1 MSTVYRVEKGGD
13 TLLVNELEEI
23 MELHTERLIRLAY
36 YYVRDLQSAEDIVQ
50 DVFIKFYNNQQK
62 YDERGELKAFLSTLV
77 INRSKDYLRSWTYR
91 KIQVQ
96 QKIFNQQTIKRRD
109 MLVQQDEKTLIENAI
124 LTLPLKQR
132 EVIIHFYF
140 EEMSVLEIA
149 KLLNIPESTIKT
161 RLRRGRELLKP
172 ILQQVEWEV
181 LLHE

>member
-1 MSTVYRVEKGGD
+1 M
-13 TLLVNELEEI
+13 NQ
-23 MELHTERLIRLAY
+23 HTERLIRLAF

-50 DVFIKFYNNQQK
+50 DVFIKFYDNHQN
-62 YDERGELKAFLSTLV
+62 YVERGELKAYLSTLV

-96 QKIFNQQTIKRRD
+96 QKIFARQTLPRRD
-109 MLVQQDEKTLIENAI
+109 MLVHQDERTLIENAI
-124 LTLPLKQR
+124 LTLPFKQR

-149 KLLNIPESTIKT
+149 MLLEIPESTVKT

-172 ILQQVEWEV
+172 KLQNVEWEV